1 MAKASET
8 GFGPIAVCGYYQRI
22 ADMLDFDRL
31 GERLPGPPVNGFF
44 ARHGKRIR
52 QALIWGPLLLA
63 GLAAVL
69 FAGDYA
75 VLRYRLATESE
86 ALGRVT
92 VRPYYAVRLKSGKTE
107 FLFQDP
113 QPETCVKSLVPH
125 FGRTPCWYLHRH
137 PEKRTEI

>member
-1 MAKASET
+1 MR
-8 GFGPIAVCGYYQRI
+8 GYYQRV
-22 ADMLDFDRL
+22 ADMLDLDRM
-31 GERLPGPPVNGFF
+31 GERLPGPPADEFL

-63 GLAAVL
+63 GFAAIL

-75 VLRYRLATESE
+75 VLRYRVAAGAE
-86 ALGRVT
+86 AFGKVT
-92 VRPYYAVRLKSGKTE
+92 VTPFYAVRLKSGKTE

-113 QPETCVKSLVPH
+113 RTETCVNSLFPH
-125 FGRTPCWYLHRH
+125 LSRTPCWYLRGH